1 MKKFKTLFLTILVIG
16 CNLVT
21 NNAFA
26 DDDPGFPGNDPGA
39 PVAAIDSWV
48 FPIILVS
55 IVLSFLLLK
64 KFLIVSK
71 KRV

>member
-1 MKKFKTLFLTILVIG
+1 LTILVIG
-16 CNLVT
+16 CNLIT

-48 FPIILVS
+48 LQALLIGL
-55 IVLSFLLLK
+55 VLSFLFFK
-64 KFLIVSK
+64 KYK
-71 KRV
+71 KKVIK